1 MRDDLADDGLTFT
14 VGVLGVNQQGLEGGN
29 VGFVVGFT
37 LPWLQDVS
45 PVDAWGRWGVPTR
58 DVVVL
63 DAENRVH
70 GIYSLQVNDLGTP
83 AAYDALKALILD
95 AEVP

>member
-1 MRDDLADDGLTFT
+1 MRDDLADDGLAFT

-29 VGFVVGFT
+29 AGYVVGST
-37 LPWLQDVS
+37 LPWLQDV
-45 PVDAWGRWGVPTR
+45 PQVDAWGRWGVHTR

-70 GIYSLQVNDLGTP
+70 GIYNLQVNDLNAP
-83 AAYDALKALILD
+83 EAYEALKALILD
-95 AEVP
+95 AGAP